1 MQLHTGQVSKQIG
14 KLQDCLIPYLQ
25 RTIATTYGTRIS
37 TMATRTPT
45 PILSI
50 PDVDFMLKKFTFEA
64 LEQPQRLG
72 RRRMNY

>member
-1 MQLHTGQVSKQIG
+1 
-14 KLQDCLIPYLQ
+14 
-25 RTIATTYGTRIS
+25 
-37 TMATRTPT
+37 MATRTPT

-50 PDVDFMLKKFTFEA
+50 PDVDFMLKNFTFEA

>member
-1 MQLHTGQVSKQIG
+1 MQPHTSQVSKQIG
-14 KLQDCLIPYLQ
+14 KLQGCLIPYLQ
-25 RTIATTYGTRIS
+25 RTIATTRGTR
-37 TMATRTPT
+37 TTT

-50 PDVDFMLKKFTFEA
+50 PDVDFMLKNFTFEA